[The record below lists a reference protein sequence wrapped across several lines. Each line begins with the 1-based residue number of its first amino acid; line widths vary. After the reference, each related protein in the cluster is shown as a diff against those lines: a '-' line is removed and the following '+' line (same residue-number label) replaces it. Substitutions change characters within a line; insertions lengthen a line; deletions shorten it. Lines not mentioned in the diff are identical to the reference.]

1 VIEDNAM
8 ANLYYR
14 DRLIIAH
21 AAMHQSTKL
30 WSPGAE
36 ITWKRDDQ
44 RYSHTI
50 SGLADRFKT
59 CEEAESFVINLA
71 KAWID
76 ADS

>member
-1 VIEDNAM
+1 M
-8 ANLYYR
+8 ANLYYK

-21 AAMHQSTKL
+21 ASINPSVKL

-36 ITWKRDDQ
+36 ITWKRDGQ
-44 RYSHTI
+44 RFSHTI
-50 SGLADRFKT
+50 GGLTDKFGS
-59 CEEAESFVINLA
+59 CEEAERFVIGLA